1 MCSKMTRLYSKFISE
16 MAEHDVILRCLSNVM
31 PTYCFKVGE
40 DNLPKDYVSLSSAQ
54 DCPQD
59 RMVSLIIGPR
69 RQDYTNHLCT
79 MTGTEYN
86 QRIRNRSGFTQDGRM
101 MAWRNYIIDHKLMWK
116 LTKIVFEQVSSRHID
131 ASYIPNKPTFEA
143 QATKFN
149 GRAIA

>member
-16 MAEHDVILRCLSNVM
+16 MAEKDVLLRCLSNVM
-31 PTYCFKVGE
+31 PTYCFKVGP
-40 DNLPKDYVSLSSAQ
+40 DNLPRDYVSLSASQ
-54 DCPQD
+54 DCPSD
-59 RMVSLIIGPR
+59 RMVSLVIGPR
-69 RQDYTNHLCT
+69 RSDFTNHLCT

-86 QRIRNRSGFTQDGRM
+86 TRIRNRSGFTQDGRM

-116 LTKIVFEQVSSRHID
+116 LTKIVFEQVSARHID
-131 ASYIPNKPTFEA
+131 GSYIPNKPTFEA